1 MKRTQSQ
8 AHGQDLAQ
16 VAGRAWGRRPR
27 GGEVLLL
34 TLEIFTLGL
43 WEDTIAMTSWSRVQ
57 INIYFF
63 QNCKRY

>member
-1 MKRTQSQ
+1 MGAGPQS
-8 AHGQDLAQ
+8 
-16 VAGRAWGRRPR
+16 AGRMAGRRPR
-27 GGEVLLL
+27 GEVLLL

-57 INIYFF
+57 INIYFL